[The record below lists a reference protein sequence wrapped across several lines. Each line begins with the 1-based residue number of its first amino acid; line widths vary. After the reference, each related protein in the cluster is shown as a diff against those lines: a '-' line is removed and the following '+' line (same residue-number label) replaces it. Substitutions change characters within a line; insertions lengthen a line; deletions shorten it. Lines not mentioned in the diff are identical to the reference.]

1 MIWSITLFNLQH
13 KYRET
18 WSKPNK
24 HSSQKCGHLLLY
36 LFLFTQ
42 FFRVIFFVFIFEM
55 ILHLSK
61 SKKKKWIKLDC
72 LFRTCLLEKYCS
84 CFIWIKDQLVRTWLR
99 IWCLLSH
106 LLWII
111 LVAEH
116 LYNLSFLFWISQF
129 NANREQKASSL
140 HRCLEHWP
148 R

>member
-42 FFRVIFFVFIFEM
+42 FFRVIFFVFVFEM

-84 CFIWIKDQLVRTWLR
+84 CVSFELR
-99 IWCLLSH
+99 I
-106 LLWII
+106 
-111 LVAEH
+111 
-116 LYNLSFLFWISQF
+116 NLCGLGYVSCASFRIFSESSWWQNTFTTFLFYSESPNLTPI
-129 NANREQKASSL
+129 ANKRPVV
-140 HRCLEHWP
+140 CIVV
-148 R
+148 